1 MPTTS
6 EIREQYVEELRSI
19 LPTVEAWWDGVQA
32 ELTPEIAWKRWP
44 TGPGAHPR
52 VLAVFR
58 KYYLRIEAAND
69 EVLENPSEQ
78 EASERWGVDDHGE
91 EEDIQSP
98 ADWLLF
104 DIAAVAP
111 DLKELTDGICFI
123 PVGLND
129 EEEVV

>member
-1 MPTTS
+1 M
-6 EIREQYVEELRSI
+6 
-19 LPTVEAWWDGVQA
+19 
-32 ELTPEIAWKRWP
+32 
-44 TGPGAHPR
+44 
-52 VLAVFR
+52 LAVFR